1 MKGMPKYYQIIA
13 TSVST
18 TLVKNK
24 MGNDNKRR

>member
-13 TSVST
+13 TSVPA
-18 TLVKNK
+18 TLVNK

>member
-13 TSVST
+13 TSVPA